1 VAGKL
6 AKGNWMKSLLGLAV
20 ALPLGLVLAC
30 GDTEEPG
37 PKNGGGSGSGAA
49 GEGAGGQDTARAGS
63 GTAGNGAGGG
73 SEPDTGGAAGA
84 GGEATTVG
92 GMGAQS
98 GSGGASGAAGAGG
111 AEGGQPEQGGAGGAD
126 TGDLPLAVA
135 QAAVGELV
143 ISEVMRNPVAVDDA
157 FGEWFEIYNATAH
170 AFDLAGLTLAD
181 GSASVTVTGSVIIAA
196 RSYAVFARSGGAGNG
211 GVTASFV
218 YGDSIQLS
226 NSSDVVRISV
236 AGTVLDEMSYT
247 VAYPNLVGASM
258 ALSLAT
264 PDAVANDSIANWC
277 TSAKRFGKGDL
288 GSPGAANV
296 GCLKTSAALQAGDL
310 VITEIMANPAAVSD
324 QLGEWFEI
332 YNTSSDAF
340 DLEGLKISDADI
352 DAVELVSS
360 LIIPSGDRLVFGPNA
375 TRAAN
380 GDVPVNQAYAYA
392 SLALANAV
400 DELILSTD
408 IVIDAVTF
416 NGSSVAAGSSL
427 SLSPSSTS
435 ATANDAASN
444 WCAASSVLGSTDRGT
459 PGTANDACP

>member
-1 VAGKL
+1 
-6 AKGNWMKSLLGLAV
+6 MKSLLGLVV
-20 ALPLGLVLAC
+20 ALPLGLAVAC
-30 GDTEEPG
+30 GDTEEPA
-37 PKNGGGSGSGAA
+37 PKNSGGSASGSA
-49 GEGAGGQDTARAGS
+49 GEAAGGQDTSKSGASNAGSSSGS
-63 GTAGNGAGGG
+63 GTAGNGASGG
-73 SEPDTGGAAGA
+73 SEPDSGGADGF

-98 GSGGASGAAGAGG
+98 GSGGASGALGAGG
-111 AEGGQPEQGGAGGAD
+111 AEGGQPEQGGAGGAETSD
-126 TGDLPLAVA
+126 HPLAVA

-157 FGEWFEIYNATAH
+157 FGEWFEIYNATEH

-196 RSYAVFARSGGAGNG
+196 QSYAVFARSGGAGNG

-218 YGDSIQLS
+218 YGDAIQLS

-236 AGTVLDEMSYT
+236 AGTVLDEMTYT

-264 PDAVANDSIANWC
+264 PSAAANDSVANWC

-288 GSPGAANV
+288 GSPGSANI

-310 VITEIMANPAAVSD
+310 VVTEIMANPAAVSD

-332 YNTSSDAF
+332 YNTSTDAF
-340 DLEGLKISDADI
+340 DLEGLKISDAGI
-352 DAVELVSS
+352 DAVELVDS

-380 GDVPVNQAYAYA
+380 GDIPVNQAYAYA

-427 SLSPSSTS
+427 SLSPGSTS
-435 ATANDAASN
+435 ATANDSASN
-444 WCAASSVLGSTDRGT
+444 WCAANSVLASTDRGT